1 MCTVANLLNGMLLHT
16 LTSGM
21 YTASEFKGNATLKVF
36 FQIKSYQK
44 YCVIIYYPSHET
56 LQLQRLKKKK
66 SAASFFVQTTKN
78 KPS

>member
-36 FQIKSYQK
+36 FQK

-56 LQLQRLKKKK
+56 LQLQRLRKK
-66 SAASFFVQTTKN
+66 SATSFFVQRTKN